1 MFVNLEISWEEA
13 LKYTQEM
20 STKVVVTNE
29 AAMKNHI
36 GGFAGSLKQ

>member
-20 STKVVVTNE
+20 STEVVANE